1 MASPTVPP
9 KAAIRMPV
17 IEGPIMRP
25 ACQGMEP
32 SATALASRSRPT
44 ICGTMDIRVG
54 SSKARKV
61 LLSAARARRC
71 STRISENAASAKAA
85 SRVAVVSTCV
95 ASSRRSRFTRSAST
109 PPQSWKTTSGTPWAS
124 PR

>member
-17 IEGPIMRP
+17 REGPIMRP
-25 ACQGMEP
+25 ACQGIEP
-32 SATALASRSRPT
+32 SAIALGSRSRPT

-71 STRISENAASAKAA
+71 STRISPSADSAKAA
-85 SRVAVVSTCV
+85 SRVAVVSTWV
-95 ASSRRSRFTRSAST
+95 ARSRRSRFTRSAST

>member
-1 MASPTVPP
+1 
-9 KAAIRMPV
+9 
-17 IEGPIMRP
+17 MRP
-25 ACQGMEP
+25 ACQGIEP
-32 SATALASRSRPT
+32 SAIALASRSRPT
-44 ICGTMDIRVG
+44 ICGTMDMRVG

-71 STRISENAASAKAA
+71 STRIAPSAESAKAA
-85 SRVAVVSTCV
+85 SRVSVVSTCV